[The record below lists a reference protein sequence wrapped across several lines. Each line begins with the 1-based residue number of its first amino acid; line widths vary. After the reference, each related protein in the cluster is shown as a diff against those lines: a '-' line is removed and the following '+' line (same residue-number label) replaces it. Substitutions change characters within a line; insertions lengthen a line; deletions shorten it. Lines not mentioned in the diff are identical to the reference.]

1 MKTIIEG
8 IVPFDDKKLTC
19 FERPL
24 YAYIN
29 ALGMNPEYLG
39 LATWSFTGN
48 YVKDFQGIANNTP
61 MQWIVDGVDCIYG
74 VQMHISQ
81 PENHSAAITI
91 IERELVAGRPVMVYI
106 DSFFCPWYPSYY
118 RSHINHYVLVV
129 GISHHDELIC
139 LDRPNQESPYRLLP
153 YRDYYNGRGLGEIIQ
168 FRFPDTYRDVQY
180 HAKCFFHR
188 QLARMRTSNQFE
200 KIRQFASYIRESFS
214 INDEL
219 DKVHDY
225 RVASIYTWL
234 KGISTS
240 REKFAVALKMCDI
253 DMQEDCVDELKH
265 LSIQWMNILV
275 QLMLAKDR
283 AIDLDH
289 LADLILT
296 IADQEEACFNK
307 LFSYFVRLQ
316 DETVGA

>member
-1 MKTIIEG
+1 MKKLIEG

-29 ALGMNPEYLG
+29 AFGLDPKYLG

-48 YVKDFQGIANNTP
+48 YVKDFQGITNNTP
-61 MQWIVDGVDCIYG
+61 MQWIIDGVSCIYG
-74 VQMHISQ
+74 VQMQISQ
-81 PENHSAAITI
+81 PEKSADAITI
-91 IERELVAGRPVMVYI
+91 IEWELAAGRPVMVYI

-129 GISHHDELIC
+129 GFSDQDELIC
-139 LDRPNQESPYRLLP
+139 LDRPDQESPYRLLP
-153 YRDYYNGRGLGEIIQ
+153 YRDYFNGRGLGEIIL
-168 FRFPDTYRDVQY
+168 FRFPDPNRDLQY
-180 HAKCFFHR
+180 HSKQFLHR

-200 KIRQFASYIRESFS
+200 KIRQFASYISKNFS

-219 DKVHDY
+219 DAVHDY

-253 DMQEDCVDELKH
+253 DIQEDCVDELKH
-265 LSIQWMNILV
+265 ISIQWMNILV
-275 QLMLAKDR
+275 QLMLAKDKT
-283 AIDLDH
+283 IDLDH
-289 LADLILT
+289 LADLILS
-296 IADQEEACFNK
+296 IADQEEVSFNK

-316 DETVGA
+316 NEAVGE